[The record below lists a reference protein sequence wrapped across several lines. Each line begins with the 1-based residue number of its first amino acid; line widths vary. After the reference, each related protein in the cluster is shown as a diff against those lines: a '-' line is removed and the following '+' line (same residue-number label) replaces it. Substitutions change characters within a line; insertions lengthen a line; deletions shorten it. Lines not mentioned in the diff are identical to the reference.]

1 MTAYFNELKSS
12 VDVMIVFSSVNV
24 ESFVDAFGHWFVTID
39 FVDSITLITICCEN
53 DKTVL
58 THMIY

>member
-1 MTAYFNELKSS
+1 ML
-12 VDVMIVFSSVNV
+12 V
-24 ESFVDAFGHWFVTID
+24 EDFGHWFVTID

-53 DKTVL
+53 DKIVL